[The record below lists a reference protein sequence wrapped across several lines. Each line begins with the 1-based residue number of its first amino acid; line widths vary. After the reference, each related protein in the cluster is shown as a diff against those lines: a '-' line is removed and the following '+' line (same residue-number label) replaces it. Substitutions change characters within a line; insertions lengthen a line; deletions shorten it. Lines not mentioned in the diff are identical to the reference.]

1 MKDSGADK
9 PKTVKFNVGGKKFEA
24 SRELVE
30 ENEES
35 MLARMVSDTWQ
46 EDPTKPVFID
56 RDYDIFSSVLGYLRY
71 GSIVLPNSIDR
82 DMFLRDMDFYGIVH
96 TYGTVKTSL
105 ATNAVGLMNSLQE
118 AELKRDMT
126 LVADYCC

>member
-46 EDPTKPVFID
+46 EDPTKPVYID
-56 RDYDIFSSVLGYLRY
+56 RDDDIFSSVLGYLRC
-71 GSIVLPNSIDR
+71 GSIVVPNAIDR
-82 DMFLRDMDFYGIVH
+82 VIFLSDMDFCGIVH
-96 TYGTVKTSL
+96 SYGSVKASL
-105 ATNAVGLMNSLQE
+105 ATKVIGLMNHS
-118 AELKRDMT
+118 
-126 LVADYCC
+126 